1 MKKFI
6 IPCIFLF
13 LSILLFSTS
22 ALVGSYLDS
31 SGMLI
36 EPAFFCVPLGYLTLG
51 LAFFTAL
58 YSFVKQ
64 RLLKKYSAWFARKS
78 SVEEKLVF
86 STTNLRVLRMDVDVD
101 IKRLH
106 KHSFYSSITNNYSQ
120 SPKEAFFG
128 ITFSIF
134 SPAGY
139 IVFCNTDSPLQSFSI
154 CEKNQF

>member
-1 MKKFI
+1 
-6 IPCIFLF
+6 
-13 LSILLFSTS
+13 
-22 ALVGSYLDS
+22 
-31 SGMLI
+31 
-36 EPAFFCVPLGYLTLG
+36 
-51 LAFFTAL
+51 
-58 YSFVKQ
+58 
-64 RLLKKYSAWFARKS
+64 
-78 SVEEKLVF
+78 
-86 STTNLRVLRMDVDVD
+86 MDVDVD